1 MVVVRSQQACMW
13 PMRLCFLESWLYKEE
28 VEELT
33 ATLWGHTHH
42 FWQTRPINAMKI
54 IIPFYSSFTTN
65 TLQPMAPTIS
75 DQQFTDSSAL
85 IDKSKKCSEGFVR
98 NGSQSPSQ
106 ALHPT
111 FGGED
116 VISVPI
122 FVNPK
127 PTDIISPL
135 VGVLQRDEKPIYKQV
150 LYSDYVKHFFGK
162 AHDGKTIGFAE
173 IRISLSDDDLC

>member
-1 MVVVRSQQACMW
+1 
-13 PMRLCFLESWLYKEE
+13 
-28 VEELT
+28 
-33 ATLWGHTHH
+33 
-42 FWQTRPINAMKI
+42 
-54 IIPFYSSFTTN
+54 
-65 TLQPMAPTIS
+65 MAPTIS

-116 VISVPI
+116 VYDQNHTPTIHSHHRYVRFRKIIELQPWEQVLEYIRKSRISVPI